1 MKIIGIT
8 GKSGSGKTTLSSLLA
23 EKLNCD
29 YINIDKIG
37 HKSLLQPKIANLL
50 CENFGSSI
58 KDEFG
63 NLDRKKIGN
72 IVFSDKNKMEI
83 LNKLTWDYMQQQ
95 LDTILSSC
103 NNDFIILEWFLLPQ
117 SKYWKL
123 CNTKIFVDA
132 PNSLRKTM
140 VIERD
145 HISEEYFDKR
155 DSSGIDYSNFE
166 FDYIFNNDYSQNSIY
181 KMIETILT
189 NLAK

>member
-37 HKSLLQPKIANLL
+37 HKSLLQPEIANAL
-50 CENFGSSI
+50 CENFGFSI

-72 IVFSDKNKMEI
+72 IVFADKSKMEI

-95 LDTILSSC
+95 LDTIISSC
-103 NNDFIILEWFLLPQ
+103 TNDFIILEWVLLPQ

-123 CNTKIFVDA
+123 SNTKILVDA

-155 DSSGIDYSNFE
+155 DSSSIDYSNFE
-166 FDYIFNNDYSQNSIY
+166 FDYIFNNDYSKNSMN
-181 KMIETILT
+181 KMIETILEK
-189 NLAK
+189 LSK

>member
-37 HKSLLQPKIANLL
+37 HKSLLQPEIANAL
-50 CENFGSSI
+50 CKNFGDSI

-103 NNDFIILEWFLLPQ
+103 TKDFIILEWVLLPQ
-117 SKYWKL
+117 SKYWNL
-123 CNTKIFVDA
+123 SNIKILVDA
-132 PNSLRKTM
+132 PDSLRKAM

-155 DSSGIDYSNFE
+155 DSSSIDYSDFE
-166 FDYIFNNDYSQNSIY
+166 FDYVFNNDYSKNSMN
-181 KMIETILT
+181 KMIETILEK
-189 NLAK
+189 LSK